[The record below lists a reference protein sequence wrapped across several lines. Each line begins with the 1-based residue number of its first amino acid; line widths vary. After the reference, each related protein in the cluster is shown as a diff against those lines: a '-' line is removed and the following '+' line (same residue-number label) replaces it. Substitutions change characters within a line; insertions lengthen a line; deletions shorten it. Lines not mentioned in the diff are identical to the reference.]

1 MTRRPRVL
9 IAVRLSI
16 DTDSTTSPERQLE
29 ECMAF
34 CERRG
39 WDVVG
44 VAKDLDISAT
54 RYAPWQ
60 RPELAAWLDRAPEF
74 DNIVFWRLDRFV
86 RKVGDLHTMIEW
98 AENHGSKGLVSATEP
113 FDLTDP
119 FGEVMATMIAAFA
132 RMEARAVSER
142 VTSMRQHLLTSDRW
156 GGGSPPYGYTTE
168 ERNGGRYLVPNP
180 VTLPNLR
187 EIVMRVLNG
196 EPLNAI
202 CRDLDERNVPSPSA
216 TYKTSKRETVAPWYP
231 KTLKG
236 ILTSPTL
243 LGFKTRN
250 EPIPGKKYS
259 RTVLVYDEKGHRI
272 KMAEPLVT
280 EEEWKQLQKALI
292 ETAAPASGVRG
303 PEPKTPFLDVIKC
316 GSCGKNLQWHTTK
329 KKRKDETYRETHK
342 IRCLSRP
349 KSPACPG
356 YVFDPETEI
365 IGPVMRS
372 LLEELGNEPVVQRIY
387 VEGDGTAAKLEELE
401 ESINYH
407 MAQITPGGIYSKG
420 ILRDKAAKTLEGL
433 NEEYE
438 RLSSLG
444 AAGESRWEYREL
456 GMTFGERWFEKG
468 TPQITDD
475 LVKAGITME
484 CHPRDKGGHILKVP
498 DDLKHRFAKIMA

>member
-29 ECMAF
+29 ECMAY

-60 RPELAAWLDRAPEF
+60 RPELAKWLDRAPEF

-98 AENHGSKGLVSATEP
+98 AENHGNKGLVSATEP

-142 VTSMRQHLLTSDRW
+142 VTSMRQHLLTSPRW

-168 ERNGGRYLVPNP
+168 ERDGGRYLTPNP
-180 VTLPNLR
+180 ETVPILR
-187 EIVMRVLNG
+187 EIVMRVLDG

-202 CRDLDERNVPSPSA
+202 CRDLDSRGVRSPSS
-216 TYKTSKRETVAPWYP
+216 TYKTSKKEKPSPWYP

-236 ILTSPTL
+236 ILTSPAL
-243 LGFKTRN
+243 MGFKTRN
-250 EPIPGKKYS
+250 EMVPGKKYS

-272 KMAEPLVT
+272 KMAEPLVS
-280 EEEWKQLQKALI
+280 EEEWRQLQKALI
-292 ETAAPASGVRG
+292 ETAAPASGLRSTD
-303 PEPKTPFLDVIKC
+303 PKTPFLDVIKC

-329 KKRKDETYRETHK
+329 KKRKDGTYRETHK
-342 IRCLSRP
+342 IRCMSRP

-365 IGPVMRS
+365 VGPVMKT
-372 LLEELGNEPVVQRIY
+372 LLEELGTEPVVRRIY
-387 VEGDGTAAKLEELE
+387 VEGDGTADKLEELE

-407 MAQITPGGIYSKG
+407 MAQMTPGGIYSKG
-420 ILRDKAAKTLEGL
+420 ILREKAAKTLEGL

-438 RLSSLG
+438 RLTALG
-444 AAGESRWEYREL
+444 DAGQSRWEYQEL
-456 GMTFGERWFEKG
+456 GMTFGERWFDKG
-468 TPQITDD
+468 MPGITED

-484 CHPRDKGGHILKVP
+484 CHPKENGGHVLNVP
-498 DDLKHRFAKIMA
+498 TDLKDRFAKIMA